1 MLQDPYEAVRYFQ
14 IGATQGHAGSQ
25 CSLGQCYEKGQGV
38 KLNLAEAA
46 SWYRKA
52 AEQGNV
58 FGQLALGTCYAYGR
72 GVPENKGEAILWLGR
87 AFEKGDKEQ
96 RQEVLTVIWEKRW

>member
-1 MLQDPYEAVRYFQ
+1 M
-14 IGATQGHAGSQ
+14 
-25 CSLGQCYEKGQGV
+25 
-38 KLNLAEAA
+38 NLAEAA

>member
-1 MLQDPYEAVRYFQ
+1 M
-14 IGATQGHAGSQ
+14 
-25 CSLGQCYEKGQGV
+25 
-38 KLNLAEAA
+38 AEAA

-52 AEQGNV
+52 AEQGDV
-58 FGQLALGTCYAYGR
+58 PAQLALGKCYAYGR
-72 GVPENKGEAILWLGR
+72 GVPENKEEAILWLGR